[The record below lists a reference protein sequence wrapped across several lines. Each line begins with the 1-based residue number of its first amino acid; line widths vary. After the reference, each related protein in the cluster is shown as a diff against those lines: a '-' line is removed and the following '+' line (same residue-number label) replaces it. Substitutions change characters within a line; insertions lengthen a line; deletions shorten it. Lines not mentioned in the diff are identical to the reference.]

1 MPVARKS
8 ILILAAMVMT
18 AGLVAPSFALDIS
31 GIAGES
37 SDARQKGD
45 PGGGGPPSPPPVV
58 VCFYVF
64 GGQICVTG
72 GGLGFPP

>member
-1 MPVARKS
+1 MSTARKS
-8 ILILAAMVMT
+8 ILTLAAMIMA

-31 GIAGES
+31 GVDGES
-37 SDARQKGD
+37 ADAGHKGD
-45 PGGGGPPSPPPVV
+45 PGGGGPSSPPPVT
-58 VCFYVF
+58 VCFYIF